1 MGKILSNNAR
11 LFLPVF
17 SAGFFLFASIFLASA
32 PLPAYAKNT
41 FNPNPPTF
49 QVSGWLPYWRA
60 ATSSADVLQHL
71 NKLTQINPFG
81 YSVKN
86 DGTLADTANL
96 DSATSSYA
104 AVIKAARAQ
113 GVQVIPTIM
122 WSNTGAID
130 TVLSSTT
137 LRTQNVNSIVAEV
150 RKNNWDGVDIDYEG
164 KKASDINYFSA
175 FLQQLNIALKQM
187 GSKSLMCTIE
197 ARTPPQDLNTNTPI
211 SQFQYANDLTS
222 IGKYCDQVRIM
233 TYDQE
238 SADKTL
244 NEAAGNAVYTPVSDP
259 KWDTAVIQ
267 LMEKS
272 IPASKMELG
281 VATYGYEYS
290 VTPYANNSGYI
301 YDLLWAFNPG
311 YATQIEQQYNVKPT
325 RDSAGELQL
334 EYVPTTTP
342 TTLPSGTVPATP
354 TNPSTLTASAG
365 TPVAQASTNIP
376 LQGTFRYLTW
386 SDSVAIAQKVALAKS
401 LGLAGIAIFKLDGGE
416 DPGMWSVLP
425 TK

>member
-1 MGKILSNNAR
+1 MKIKTIIS
-11 LFLPVF
+11 LFFVGIFVLGTMPSPVH
-17 SAGFFLFASIFLASA
+17 AQ
-32 PLPAYAKNT
+32 NT
-41 FNPNPPTF
+41 FNTGPATF

-60 ATSSADVLQHL
+60 ASSTADVIPHL

-104 AVIKAARAQ
+104 AAIKAARAQ
-113 GVQVIPTIM
+113 GVKVIPTIM
-122 WSNTGAID
+122 WSNTDAID
-130 TVLSSTT
+130 TVLSNPT
-137 LRTQNVNSIVAEV
+137 LRTQNVASIVAEV
-150 RKNNWDGVDIDYEG
+150 KKNNWDGVDIDYEG
-164 KKASDINYFSA
+164 KKASDINYFSQ
-175 FLQQLNIALKQM
+175 FLQQLNIALKQA

-197 ARTPPQDLNTNTPI
+197 ARTPPQDLNTNTPV
-211 SQFQYANDLTS
+211 SQFQYANDLTA
-222 IGKYCDQVRIM
+222 IGQYCDQVRIM

-244 NEAAGNAVYTPVSDP
+244 NQAAGNAVYTPVSDP

-267 LMEKS
+267 LMEKN
-272 IPASKMELG
+272 IPANKILLG

-301 YDLLWAFNPG
+301 YNLLWAFDPG
-311 YATQIEQQYNVKPT
+311 YATQIENEFHVKPT

-342 TTLPSGTVPATP
+342 ATLPSGTAPATP
-354 TNPSTLTASAG
+354 TNPSTLAASVSTA
-365 TPVAQASTNIP
+365 VAQASTNIP

-386 SDSVAIAQKVALAKS
+386 SDAGAIAQKVALAKS
-401 LGLAGIAIFKLDGGE
+401 LGLAGVALFKLDGGE